1 MRKVRRWLFS
11 AVLAVAAAYLGY
23 ELWKAAPF
31 VRTVVTALQQPDA
44 RTSMFFSDAVWPATT
59 ADSRVSSDISSVVPS
74 VDPSVDPS
82 VVPSASDL
90 EIARILVAKL
100 SAPERASRPTII
112 GLMNDH
118 GVNPSWYRWI
128 RSYVA
133 RQPEWIDRMVGV
145 DDAWLLSWPSTQS

>member
-11 AVLAVAAAYLGY
+11 AVLTVAAAYLGY

-44 RTSMFFSDAVWPATT
+44 RTSMFFSDAVWPAMT
-59 ADSRVSSDISSVVPS
+59 ADSAVSSVVA
-74 VDPSVDPS
+74 S

-90 EIARILVAKL
+90 EIARILVAQL
-100 SAPERASRPTII
+100 SAPEGASRPAII

-128 RSYVA
+128 RSYVV

-145 DDAWLLSWPSTQS
+145 DDDWLLSWPSTQS